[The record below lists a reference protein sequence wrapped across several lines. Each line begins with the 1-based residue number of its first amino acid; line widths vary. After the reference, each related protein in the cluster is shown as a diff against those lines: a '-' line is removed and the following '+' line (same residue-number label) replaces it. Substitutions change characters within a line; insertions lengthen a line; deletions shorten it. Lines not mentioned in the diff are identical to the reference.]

1 VVPARGIQSG
11 LCGNPGCITA
21 GPVGA
26 PAGGTP
32 RAAGTPEPN
41 TTTVQDVGIRG
52 DALDDPLQV
61 RARRQAG
68 AAIEELAEAM
78 LGEMSIG
85 DRRI

>member
-1 VVPARGIQSG
+1 
-11 LCGNPGCITA
+11 
-21 GPVGA
+21 
-26 PAGGTP
+26 
-32 RAAGTPEPN
+32 
-41 TTTVQDVGIRG
+41 
-52 DALDDPLQV
+52 LDDPLQV